1 MSRAHLREEGNIL
14 SDAGLR
20 EQPQEN
26 YSIVEISL
34 KGITKIS
41 GVAKGLCIAANLR
54 FNEKVNKILR
64 SSAYKQNIC
73 RLHRNYTWVM
83 ESLLK
88 FLHLSIITFLRD
100 WFIIS

>member
-54 FNEKVNKILR
+54 FNEKVNKYLDQVLINKI
-64 SSAYKQNIC
+64 YVD
-73 RLHRNYTWVM
+73 YT
-83 ESLLK
+83 E
-88 FLHLSIITFLRD
+88 IIHG
-100 WFIIS
+100 